1 MRYLFILIFLFVSLD
16 NLSQD
21 RSQWS
26 RGAAGQNFQM
36 PNMIVK
42 GKLVDSESNDGLSY
56 ATISIVTLDS
66 ILISG
71 GITDDNGKFKIEINP
86 RKMME
91 KIREERKA
99 NSRGTGMGL
108 IAEITYVGYKIKKV
122 SIPFTRENREVD
134 LKNIILESDATALSE
149 VTVRA
154 EKSSLELKLDKRVF
168 NVGKD
173 LSNKGGTAEEILE
186 NIPSIDLDIEG
197 NISLRGS
204 QSVRILIDGKPASM
218 MGFDGP
224 NAFKQLQGNE
234 IDKVEIITSKPNPI
248 LLNQLSNIFIMSKAW
263 SEKNF
268 AMSPQNWDAGQET
281 FSATNALGTGPFKIT
296 LREPNTKTVFK
307 RNKHWWG
314 EMKDKSV
321 TQIELM
327 PIKNAATRVAALLS
341 GEIDLVTDAPVQDLK
356 RIGSSS
362 GHKVE
367 STAQMRT
374 IFLGMDQAADKLRTG
389 NTGDNPFK
397 KKEVR
402 QALYQAID
410 IEAIKKKVMRGLS
423 EPAGIITFPGVNGY
437 TADLDK
443 RLPYDVNAA
452 KKLLADAGYPNGFD
466 VELRC
471 PNDRYVND
479 EAICTAVVGMLGKIG
494 VNVNLFAQ
502 TKSKHFKEL
511 KDDQGDFYM
520 LGWGVPTLDSHYVF
534 HYLYET
540 GASWN
545 KVNFSNADVDAAIR
559 VMEGEVDLDKRN
571 AAIAKAWKIVKD
583 DISYLP
589 LHHQVISWASK
600 SNVNVPIR
608 PNNEPLFRTA
618 SFN

>member
-1 MRYLFILIFLFVSLD
+1 M
-16 NLSQD
+16 
-21 RSQWS
+21 
-26 RGAAGQNFQM
+26 
-36 PNMIVK
+36 
-42 GKLVDSESNDGLSY
+42 
-56 ATISIVTLDS
+56 
-66 ILISG
+66 
-71 GITDDNGKFKIEINP
+71 
-86 RKMME
+86 
-91 KIREERKA
+91 
-99 NSRGTGMGL
+99 
-108 IAEITYVGYKIKKV
+108 KIKKLVKVLLSLVLVFGFSSAYAQTIKWSMQGDSLTLDPHAQNEGPTTQV
-122 SIPFTRENREVD
+122 SRQVYEALVQRGLDMKIGPALATKWKATDPNTWVFTLREDAKFSDGSGMTSADVVFS
-134 LKNIILESDATALSE
+134 ILRAKQRTSDFKEYIS
-149 VTVRA
+149 TV
-154 EKSSLELKLDKRVF
+154 S
-168 NVGKD
+168 NVEAIGDYAVKI
-173 LSNKGGTAEEILE
+173 T
-186 NIPSIDLDIEG
+186 
-197 NISLRGS
+197 
-204 QSVRILIDGKPASM
+204 
-218 MGFDGP
+218 
-224 NAFKQLQGNE
+224 
-234 IDKVEIITSKPNPI
+234 TSKPNPI

-268 AMSPQNWDAGQET
+268 ATSPQNWDAGQET

-296 LREPNTKTVFK
+296 KREPNTRTVFK
-307 RNKHWWG
+307 RNSHWWG
-314 EMKDKSV
+314 EMKDKGL
-321 TQIELM
+321 TTIELL

-341 GEIDLVTDAPVQDLK
+341 GEIDIVTDAPVQDLK
-356 RIGSSS
+356 RISRSSA
-362 GHKVE
+362 HNVE

-437 TADLDK
+437 TAELDK
-443 RLPYDVNAA
+443 RLPYDPEAS
-452 KKLLADAGYPNGFD
+452 KKLLAEAGYPNGFE

-479 EAICTAVVGMLGKIG
+479 EAICTAVVGMLGKVG
-494 VNVNLFAQ
+494 VKVNLFAQ

-511 KDDQGDFYM
+511 KDNQGDFYM

-545 KVNFSNADVDAAIR
+545 RVNFSNAEVDAAIR
-559 VMEGEVDLDKRN
+559 VMEGEVDLEKRN
-571 AAIAKAWKIVKD
+571 TAIAKAWKIVKD

-600 SNVNVPIR
+600 SNVSVPIR

-618 SFN
+618 VFGDK